1 MKSKIIVMVALVGF
15 CKAALADEPGP
26 YAYGSLGSALTH
38 IDQAKA
44 DALVSAANGNASV
57 TSSDRGNPFFYRFV
71 AGYQLRWNVGVEL
84 GYGATNSFHY
94 STSAPIGSAES
105 RRLQV
110 LDLAVAL
117 SYPLR
122 HGFDLVGRLGA
133 AARVHATG
141 LDTISPGTSTRFSA
155 TRTSGAE
162 VGVGLKYAIDPHLSV
177 RIDWT
182 SFDTP
187 RNFQI
192 GGAVSALT
200 AGVGYHF

>member
-1 MKSKIIVMVALVGF
+1 MKSKIIVMVALIGF
-15 CKAALADEPGP
+15 GEAALADEPGA
-26 YAYGSLGSALTH
+26 YVYGSLGSALTH

-57 TSSDRGNPFFYRFV
+57 TSSDQGNPFFYRFV
-71 AGYQLRWNVGVEL
+71 VGYQLLWNLGVEL

-94 STSAPIGSAES
+94 STSAPPGSAES

-110 LDLAVAL
+110 LNFGFPLT
-117 SYPLR
+117 YPLG
-122 HGFDLVGRLGA
+122 HGFALVGRLGI
-133 AARVHATG
+133 ARVRATG
-141 LDTISPGTSTRFSA
+141 IDTISPGTSTRFSA
-155 TRTSGAE
+155 TKTSGAE
-162 VGVGLKYAIDPHLSV
+162 FDVGLKYALNQHLSV

-187 RNFQI
+187 RNSQLTR
-192 GGAVSALT
+192 AVSTLT